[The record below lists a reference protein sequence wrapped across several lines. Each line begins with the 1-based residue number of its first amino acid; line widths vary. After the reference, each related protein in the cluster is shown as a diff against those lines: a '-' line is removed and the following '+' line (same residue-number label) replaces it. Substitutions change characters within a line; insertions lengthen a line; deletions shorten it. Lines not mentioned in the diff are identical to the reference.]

1 MFLQWA
7 LLMSEGHLFLFL
19 AVSVFDVV
27 LCTFVSSVYIWRSVA
42 PVQLNL
48 IALNASLTIIIIII
62 IIIITIINNTI
73 VINTILISRVTIIMT
88 MILHHNHY
96 VSPDY
101 HNHC

>member
-62 IIIITIINNTI
+62 INI
-73 VINTILISRVTIIMT
+73 TILISSVTIIMT
-88 MILHHNHY
+88 TRLTYSCAHLRSTKESQTSEYDI
-96 VSPDY
+96 
-101 HNHC
+101 

>member
-1 MFLQWA
+1 MCVCICSCIPIHMWSAKIIKRIICHLTMFVRWA
-7 LLMSEGHLFLFL
+7 LLISDGHLFLFL

-62 IIIITIINNTI
+62 NVNITI
-73 VINTILISRVTIIMT
+73 VIIIR
-88 MILHHNHY
+88 
-96 VSPDY
+96 
-101 HNHC
+101 

>member
-1 MFLQWA
+1 MFLRWA

-62 IIIITIINNTI
+62 INI
-73 VINTILISRVTIIMT
+73 TILISSVTIIMT
-88 MILHHNHY
+88 TRLTYSCAHLRSTKESQTSEYDI
-96 VSPDY
+96 
-101 HNHC
+101 

>member
-1 MFLQWA
+1 MFLRWA

-19 AVSVFDVV
+19 AVFDVV

-62 IIIITIINNTI
+62 III
-73 VINTILISRVTIIMT
+73 TILISSVTIIVT
-88 MILHHNHY
+88 TRLTYSCAHLRSTKESQTSEYDI
-96 VSPDY
+96 
-101 HNHC
+101 

>member
-1 MFLQWA
+1 
-7 LLMSEGHLFLFL
+7 MSEGHLFLFL

-62 IIIITIINNTI
+62 INI
-73 VINTILISRVTIIMT
+73 TILISSVTIIRDAVKNV
-88 MILHHNHY
+88 LA
-96 VSPDY
+96 DFAR
-101 HNHC
+101 

>member
-1 MFLQWA
+1 
-7 LLMSEGHLFLFL
+7 MSEGHLFLFL

-62 IIIITIINNTI
+62 I
-73 VINTILISRVTIIMT
+73 VITILISSVTIIMT
-88 MILHHNHY
+88 TRLTYSCAHLRSTKESQTSEYDI
-96 VSPDY
+96 
-101 HNHC
+101 

>member
-1 MFLQWA
+1 
-7 LLMSEGHLFLFL
+7 MSEGHLFLFL

-62 IIIITIINNTI
+62 INITII
-73 VINTILISRVTIIMT
+73 ISSVTIIMT
-88 MILHHNHY
+88 TRLTYSCAHLRSTKESQTSEYDI
-96 VSPDY
+96 
-101 HNHC
+101 

>member
-1 MFLQWA
+1 MFVQWA
-7 LLMSEGHLFLFL
+7 LLMSDGHLFLFL

-62 IIIITIINNTI
+62 INTRPKPAYGRQG
-73 VINTILISRVTIIMT
+73 LAGS
-88 MILHHNHY
+88 
-96 VSPDY
+96 
-101 HNHC
+101 